1 MDNSVRAAGDAGP
14 GQAAGARRLA
24 ISIVL
29 DGRLDAGQ
37 AAEVARLVGRLGL
50 DGVWCR
56 QPPLTGT
63 GTGPGDVAA
72 FLRGIGG
79 GPPGVSAGLIVD
91 TDQAGPGPAAMDVAD
106 ADAADWDMADW
117 DMADWSSADG
127 DIRFALV
134 GSTGRLV
141 RWLAAIADGPAP
153 LAAQIALP
161 PSAAGLATAGQVAVF
176 VPLGSGRDLA
186 RAVAE
191 AAEVAAGRPVLVEVP
206 ISVGRT
212 AAEAHARAD
221 SEELFALVGH
231 PARSGLFG
239 TLEECQ
245 AGAARLAHAG
255 ATELVCYLPHSGDL
269 IDVLAQL
276 RAIAVGASVLRPGEP
291 PSSPPPPPDGWGGRR
306 PSG

>member
-1 MDNSVRAAGDAGP
+1 MDNIRRAAGDAEP
-14 GQAAGARRLA
+14 GLAGGARRLA
-24 ISIVL
+24 ISVVL
-29 DGRLDAGQ
+29 DGRLDAGR

-56 QPPLTGT
+56 LPPLTGA
-63 GTGPGDVAA
+63 GPADLPALLRELSAA
-72 FLRGIGG
+72 QVR
-79 GPPGVSAGLIVD
+79 PGLIVD
-91 TDQAGPGPAAMDVAD
+91 TDLPDAELADLVAAGMIRLARPGAGPD
-106 ADAADWDMADW
+106 A
-117 DMADWSSADG
+117 
-127 DIRFALV
+127 IV
-134 GSTGRLV
+134 V
-141 RWLAAIADGPAP
+141 P
-153 LAAQIALP
+153 LAAD
-161 PSAAGLATAGQVAVF
+161 
-176 VPLGSGRDLA
+176 RDLD

-191 AAEVAAGRPVLVEVP
+191 AAAQAAGRPVLVEVP

-221 SEELFALVGH
+221 SEELFTRAGH
-231 PARSGLFG
+231 PARTGLFG

-276 RAIAVGASVLRPGEP
+276 RAIAVGAGVLRPGEP

-306 PSG
+306 PSS